1 MSFIK
6 IKDPRRREELI
17 KDLIETR
24 KRIKDNFIAR
34 KVGEAEYQI
43 GLTKLFKPVTETQK
57 ATAKEITEAQKAA
70 TEKITQGLLPIKEA
84 LENPIVIPP
93 IEDGEEKKA
102 ITLKESLTEEEK
114 TNLGPITETFLKT
127 PWNKENL
134 DLDFGLNTQNEERK
148 FKFGDKEVKFVGDN
162 IFVGGE
168 EFIGTPGFWALII
181 SKNPSPDDYETADKI
196 QYEKLLI
203 KTNAIFQGN
212 NPENTRPKGNYRGD
226 KWKEI
231 IKPIWE
237 EIKPK
242 PIKKGGKGG
251 KGKGKRQEDPQPST
265 SETNKKG
272 KRQED
277 PQPSTSETNKKGGKG
292 LTILPSN
299 PNALIDRFD
308 LLFSSQKAGHTGV
321 RNEIISI
328 LDELKRQG
336 VINVQDYKKLNHLIK
351 K

>member
-6 IKDPRRREELI
+6 VKDPRKREELVR
-17 KDLIETR
+17 DFIETR

-34 KVGEAEYQI
+34 KVGEAEYQT

-57 ATAKEITEAQKAA
+57 AATKEITEAQKTAA
-70 TEKITQGLLPIKEA
+70 EKITKELLPIREG
-84 LENPIVIPP
+84 LENITVIPP
-93 IEDGEEKKA
+93 IEAEEEKKA
-102 ITLKESLTEEEK
+102 ITLTESLTEEEK
-114 TNLGPITETFLKT
+114 TNLGPIAEIFLKK

-134 DLDFGLNTQNEERK
+134 DLNFGLNTQNEEKK
-148 FKFGDKEVKFVGDN
+148 FKIGDKSVKFVNNN
-162 IFVGGE
+162 IIVEGE

-181 SKNPSPDDYETADKI
+181 SKNPSPNDYETADKI
-196 QYEKLLI
+196 QYKKLLI
-203 KTNAIFQGN
+203 KTNAIFQDN
-212 NPENTRPKGNYRGD
+212 NPENTRPKGNYQGN

-242 PIKKGGKGG
+242 QTKKGGKGG
-251 KGKGKRQEDPQPST
+251 KGKGKRQEDPQPGT
-265 SETNKKG
+265 SG
-272 KRQED
+272 
-277 PQPSTSETNKKGGKG
+277 SG
-292 LTILPSN
+292 LKILPSD

-308 LLFSSQKAGHTGV
+308 LLFSSKKAGHTGV
-321 RNEIISI
+321 KNEIVAI

>member
-6 IKDPRRREELI
+6 IKDPRKREELI

-34 KVGEAEYQI
+34 KVGEIEYQT
-43 GLTKLFKPVTETQK
+43 GLTKLFKPVTEAQK
-57 ATAKEITEAQKAA
+57 ATAKEITEAQKEA
-70 TEKITQGLLPIKEA
+70 TERIEKGLLPIKEGIEG
-84 LENPIVIPP
+84 LTMLP
-93 IEDGEEKKA
+93 IEAGEQKA
-102 ITLKESLTEEEK
+102 ITLTESLTEEEK
-114 TNLGPITETFLKT
+114 TNLGGIAATFLKA

-134 DLDFGLNTQNEERK
+134 DLNFGLNTQNEEKK
-148 FKFGDKEVKFVGDN
+148 FKIGDKLVKFEGDN
-162 IFVGGE
+162 IKVVGE
-168 EFIGTPGFWALII
+168 DKAINGTVGLWALITA
-181 SKNPSPDDYETADKI
+181 KNPKPNDYTPNDKKV
-196 QYEKLLI
+196 YKDLLI
-203 KTNAIFQGN
+203 RTNAIFKN
-212 NPENTRPKGNYRGD
+212 NDPTETRPKGNYQGD
-226 KWKEI
+226 KWNNI

-242 PIKKGGKGG
+242 PTKKGGKGG

-265 SETNKKG
+265 SGT
-272 KRQED
+272 D
-277 PQPSTSETNKKGGKG
+277 PQTKIPGGG
-292 LTILPSN
+292 LKILPSD

-308 LLFSSQKAGHTGV
+308 LLFSSKKAGHTGV

-336 VINVQDYKKLNHLIK
+336 VININEYKKLNSLIK

>member
-6 IKDPRRREELI
+6 VKDPRKREELI
-17 KDLIETR
+17 KDFIETR

-34 KVGEAEYQI
+34 KVGEAEYQT

-57 ATAKEITEAQKAA
+57 AATKEITEAQKTAA
-70 TEKITQGLLPIKEA
+70 EKITKELLPIREG
-84 LENPIVIPP
+84 LENITVIPP
-93 IEDGEEKKA
+93 IEAEEEKKA
-102 ITLKESLTEEEK
+102 ITLTESLTEEEK
-114 TNLGPITETFLKT
+114 TNLGSIAETFLKT

-134 DLDFGLNTQNEERK
+134 DLNFGLNTQNEEKK
-148 FKFGDKEVKFVGDN
+148 FKIGDKSVKFVNDN
-162 IFVGGE
+162 IIVEGE

-181 SKNPSPDDYETADKI
+181 SKNPSPGDYETADKI
-196 QYEKLLI
+196 QYKKLLI
-203 KTNAIFQGN
+203 KTNAIFQDN
-212 NPENTRPKGNYRGD
+212 NPENTRPKGNYQGN

-242 PIKKGGKGG
+242 PTKKGGKGGKGG
-251 KGKGKRQEDPQPST
+251 KGKGKRQGDPQPST
-265 SETNKKG
+265 SGT
-272 KRQED
+272 
-277 PQPSTSETNKKGGKG
+277 G
-292 LTILPSN
+292 LKILPSD

-336 VINVQDYKKLNHLIK
+336 VINVQEYKKLNHLIK

>member
-6 IKDPRRREELI
+6 VTDPRKREELI
-17 KDLIETR
+17 REFIQTR
-24 KRIKDNFIAR
+24 KRIKDNFIAQ
-34 KVGEAEYQI
+34 KVGESEYQT

-57 ATAKEITEAQKAA
+57 ATAKEITEAQKATA
-70 TEKITQGLLPIKEA
+70 EKITSELLPIKEA

-93 IEDGEEKKA
+93 IEEGEEKKA
-102 ITLKESLTEEEK
+102 ITLTESLTEEEK
-114 TNLGPITETFLKT
+114 TNLGPIAETFLKT

-134 DLDFGLNTQNEERK
+134 DLDFGLNTKNEERK

-181 SKNPSPDDYETADKI
+181 SKNPSPGDYETADKI
-196 QYEKLLI
+196 QYKKLLI

-212 NPENTRPKGNYRGD
+212 NPENTRPKGNYRGN

-237 EIKPK
+237 EIKTK
-242 PIKKGGKGG
+242 PTKKGGKGG
-251 KGKGKRQEDPQPST
+251 KGKGKRQEDPQP
-265 SETNKKG
+265 ETNG
-272 KRQED
+272 
-277 PQPSTSETNKKGGKG
+277 TG
-292 LTILPSN
+292 LKILPSD

-328 LDELKRQG
+328 LDELKRQR
-336 VINVQDYKKLNHLIK
+336 VINVNDYKKLNHLIK

>member
-6 IKDPRRREELI
+6 IKDPRKREELI

-34 KVGEAEYQI
+34 KVGESEYQT

-84 LENPIVIPP
+84 LENPILIPP
-93 IEDGEEKKA
+93 IEAGEEKKA
-102 ITLKESLTEEEK
+102 ITLTESLTEEEK
-114 TNLGPITETFLKT
+114 TNLGPIAEAFLKT

-134 DLDFGLNTQNEERK
+134 DLDFGLNTQNEEK
-148 FKFGDKEVKFVGDN
+148 KIKFGEKLVKFDGNDIV
-162 IFVGGE
+162 VEGE
-168 EFIGTPGFWALII
+168 RFKGTPGFWALII
-181 SKNPSPDDYETADKI
+181 SKNPSPDNYTDEDKKN
-196 QYEKLLI
+196 YKNLLI
-203 KTNAIFQGN
+203 KSNAIFKGN
-212 NPENTRPKGNYRGD
+212 NPENTRPKGNYQGN

-231 IKPIWE
+231 INPIWQ

-242 PIKKGGKGG
+242 PTRKGGKGKGG
-251 KGKGKRQEDPQPST
+251 KGKGKRQEDPQPGT
-265 SETNKKG
+265 SGT
-272 KRQED
+272 
-277 PQPSTSETNKKGGKG
+277 G
-292 LTILPSN
+292 LKFLSSD

-336 VINVQDYKKLNHLIK
+336 VININEYKKLNCLIK

>member
-6 IKDPRRREELI
+6 VTDPRKREELI
-17 KDLIETR
+17 KDFIETR

-34 KVGEAEYQI
+34 KVGEAEYQT

-57 ATAKEITEAQKAA
+57 AATKEITEAQKTAA
-70 TEKITQGLLPIKEA
+70 EKITKELLPIREG
-84 LENPIVIPP
+84 LENITVIPP
-93 IEDGEEKKA
+93 IEAEEEKKA
-102 ITLKESLTEEEK
+102 ITLTESLTEEEK
-114 TNLGPITETFLKT
+114 TNLGPIAEKFLKT

-134 DLDFGLNTQNEERK
+134 DLNFGLNTQNEEKK
-148 FKFGDKEVKFVGDN
+148 FKIGNKPVKFVNND
-162 IFVGGE
+162 IIVEGE
-168 EFIGTPGFWALII
+168 KFIGTPGFWALII

-196 QYEKLLI
+196 QYKKLLI
-203 KTNAIFQGN
+203 KTNAIFLDN
-212 NPENTRPKGNYRGD
+212 NPENTRAKGNYQGN

-237 EIKPK
+237 EIKSK
-242 PIKKGGKGG
+242 PTKKGGKGGKG

-265 SETNKKG
+265 SGT
-272 KRQED
+272 D
-277 PQPSTSETNKKGGKG
+277 PQTKIPGGG
-292 LTILPSN
+292 LKILPSD

-308 LLFSSQKAGHTGV
+308 LLFSSKKAGHTGV
-321 RNEIISI
+321 KNEIVAI

-336 VINVQDYKKLNHLIK
+336 VINVHDYKKLNSLIK

>member
-34 KVGEAEYQI
+34 KVGESEYQT

-84 LENPIVIPP
+84 LENPIVIPS
-93 IEDGEEKKA
+93 IEEGEKKA
-102 ITLKESLTEEEK
+102 ITLTESLTEEEK
-114 TNLGPITETFLKT
+114 TNLGPIAEKFLKI

-134 DLDFGLNTQNEERK
+134 DLDFGLNTKNEERK
-148 FKFGDKEVKFVGDN
+148 FKIGDESVKFVGDN

-181 SKNPSPDDYETADKI
+181 SKNPSPGDYETADKI
-196 QYEKLLI
+196 KYKKLLI
-203 KTNAIFQGN
+203 KTNAIFQN
-212 NPENTRPKGNYRGD
+212 NDPKNTRPKGNYQGN

-242 PIKKGGKGG
+242 PTKKGGKGGKGG
-251 KGKGKRQEDPQPST
+251 KGKGKKQQEDPQPGT
-265 SETNKKG
+265 SGT
-272 KRQED
+272 
-277 PQPSTSETNKKGGKG
+277 G
-292 LTILPSN
+292 LKFLSSD

-336 VINVQDYKKLNHLIK
+336 VIKTNEYKKSNSLIK